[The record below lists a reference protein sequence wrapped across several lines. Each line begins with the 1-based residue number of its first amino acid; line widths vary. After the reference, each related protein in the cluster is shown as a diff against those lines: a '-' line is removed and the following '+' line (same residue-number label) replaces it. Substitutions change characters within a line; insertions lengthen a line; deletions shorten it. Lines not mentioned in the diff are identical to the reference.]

1 MSNSFSQEV
10 FKADVVL
17 VNGKIWTSEESPVWI
32 NSVAISQDKIIYAG
46 DDKNVKPLIGKKTE
60 VIDLKGKFVM
70 PGFIDAHVHFV
81 NGGFYILGVKLKD
94 AKNEMEFAE
103 RIREK
108 AMSLPEG
115 AWILEGNW
123 DNNNWPGGNLPA
135 KELIDEYT
143 EKNPVF
149 VNRYDGHMALA
160 NSLALKL
167 AGINK
172 DTSSPVGGV
181 IVKDPKTGEPTG
193 ILKDS
198 AMNLVYK
205 IIPEPDTKT
214 SLIAVKK
221 AVEEANRFGVTSVQ
235 DMGTLKD
242 FKIYQRLREKGEL
255 NVRISERPPMA
266 QWRKLYQA
274 GILNLFGDD
283 YLRISGLKAFVD
295 GSVGSNTAW
304 FFEPYINQSENFG
317 ITMYPEGKLEKLI
330 IEVDKAGYSVSVHA
344 IGDRANSFILNI
356 FEKVIKENGKRDRR
370 FKIEH
375 AQHLKQGDFKRY
387 NLLDVIASVQ
397 PYHSIDDGRWVEERI
412 GHKRCE
418 SSYAYKSF
426 LEHGVKLAFGT
437 DWPVAPLNPLLSIYA
452 AVTRR
457 TLDDK
462 YPEGWFPEQ
471 KISLKDALL
480 AYTINSAYAV
490 FEENI
495 KGSIK
500 QDKLADIVVLSENLF
515 EVAPDEIKDVKVIM
529 TILGG
534 KIVYNQMSYD

>member
-205 IIPEPDTKT
+205 IIPETDTKT